1 MNYYKQIFYYI
12 ILILSIDFIFSI
24 YRIYRRTNVYQRA
37 LSVSK
42 FLNKKLLVIGNPTA
56 GFCNKNIYK
65 AYDCGDICL
74 DLNGCDDCQSQIKGD
89 VLEELKKLDTN
100 SFVIYESCVLEY
112 VDSNKIPEVR
122 QELFRVSGGDYYEV
136 RIFPNIIPLNTNL
149 KFIELGILF

>member
-1 MNYYKQIFYYI
+1 M
-12 ILILSIDFIFSI
+12 
-24 YRIYRRTNVYQRA
+24 
-37 LSVSK
+37 
-42 FLNKKLLVIGNPTA
+42 
-56 GFCNKNIYK
+56 
-65 AYDCGDICL
+65 
-74 DLNGCDDCQSQIKGD
+74 
-89 VLEELKKLDTN
+89 KKLDTN